1 MKTVERIFQAI
12 LFEVI
17 VLCIIVPTSV
27 ALSGFDTGKMLV
39 VGIGLSLFAMVWNY
53 AYNIMFDKLM
63 GFNRLERGSAL
74 RITHAIGFELG
85 MVVITLPAIA
95 FYLNITWL
103 GAAILE
109 AGFLIFIL
117 IYTFVFNLVYDKYQ
131 PYKILFSNKKSQ

>member
-1 MKTVERIFQAI
+1 MKTVERIFQAV

-27 ALSGFDTGKMLV
+27 AISGFDTGKMLV

-53 AYNIMFDKLM
+53 TYNIMFDKLM
-63 GFNRLERGSAL
+63 GFNRLERGLAL

-131 PYKILFSNKKSQ
+131 PYKILFSKKKSQ